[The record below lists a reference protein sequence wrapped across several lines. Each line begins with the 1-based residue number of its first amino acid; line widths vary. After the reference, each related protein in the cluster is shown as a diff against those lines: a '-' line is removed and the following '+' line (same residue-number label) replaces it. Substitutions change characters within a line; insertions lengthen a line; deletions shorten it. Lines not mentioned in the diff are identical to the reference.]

1 MPDVERLGSQLDS
14 LEDALEPLLGNL
26 SEMSSQLP
34 LLDRAKLFSMA
45 AYAIESLLF
54 CEFYLPHTIRAMN
67 AFGSY
72 SCRLTVSCCSIFE
85 DPGS

>member
-1 MPDVERLGSQLDS
+1 MTDIPTIMPDVERLGSQLDN

-54 CEFYLPHTIRAMN
+54 CELTCTI
-67 AFGSY
+67 
-72 SCRLTVSCCSIFE
+72 
-85 DPGS
+85 